1 MRCKYYLTWV
11 DIAGL
16 EGGGLMREAAG
27 VGARMWSGG
36 PPHRELPGAAMNNDY
51 SGIERPPAPAH
62 AEAKSITVCR

>member
-1 MRCKYYLTWV
+1 
-11 DIAGL
+11 
-16 EGGGLMREAAG
+16 MREAAG
-27 VGARMWSGG
+27 VGTRMWSGG